1 MGRYTCSDVLYNLL
15 AGVFVTALVS
25 GFAEGLG
32 DKYLVGT
39 GKADI
44 TGPAADVNLMGYAAP
59 GQLAAGIH
67 TRLYARAYII
77 GDITDDSKR
86 FVFVNLDACMASQ
99 GVTMTVLS
107 QLKELYGG
115 LYHEGNV
122 AMSGIHTHSGPGGYL
137 QYILYIITSLGF
149 VRESFDVLVGGI
161 VEAIRR
167 AHDNVAPGRLQVN
180 SGELLDANANRS
192 PTSYLANPAEERAR
206 YKHNTDKEMTLLK
219 VLDGDGRGR
228 GAVAWFPVHCTSI
241 NNTNSLISG
250 DNKGVA
256 SQFMEEW
263 AVQSSPNSNRTV
275 GGDFIAAF
283 GQSNVGDTSPNIL
296 GAFCQ
301 DTGEPCEKEHSTCN
315 GRNEMCI
322 ARGPAWEVDDHGFKS
337 NEIIARR
344 QSNKAQ
350 SLWQDNDSLD
360 ITGSVDFRHMFL
372 DMSSVVVEASNFTR
386 AGRTCRAAMGF
397 SFAAGTTDGPGA
409 FDFKQG
415 DTNGTLFWKVVRHFL
430 KEPSADQV
438 ACQAPKP
445 IILDTGSVHVPYE
458 WQPAIVDIQIL
469 RVGQLVILCV
479 PGEFTTMAG
488 RRLREAIFAQV
499 RGAWGND
506 VRVVLAGL
514 TNTYSSYVTTFEEYS
529 MQRYEGASTIF
540 GPHTL
545 DAYIQEF
552 SRLAEAMVEG
562 RSTPPGPSPPNMIDA
577 QWSFLGPVVL
587 DTVPN
592 GSNFGDLV
600 EDVAKGTYEAG
611 STAKAVFWSAC
622 PRNNVRLEGTF
633 LAVERQNKSAPG
645 GWDTVYTDNHVSTKF
660 YWARPHMLSPESTAT
675 ITWDIPEGTP
685 AGMYRLRHFGDFKH
699 ILGGTQA
706 FSGASRAFQVGDLH
720 PSHGGGSGSGL
731 SDWELFVRENGYL
744 IPLALFA
751 MFLVASVV
759 YRQVVSSNQREQY
772 SMLADS

>member
-1 MGRYTCSDVLYNLL
+1 MCALLGSVCLVALALTFVEGR
-15 AGVFVTALVS
+15 
-25 GFAEGLG
+25 G
-32 DKYLVGT
+32 DNYLIGI

-77 GDITDDSKR
+77 GDAKDDSKR

-99 GVTMTVLS
+99 GVTMTVLA

-161 VEAIRR
+161 VEAIKR
-167 AHDNVAPGRLQVN
+167 AHDDVAPGMLQLN
-180 SGELLDANANRS
+180 NGELVDANANRS
-192 PTSYLANPAEERAR
+192 PTAYLANPAEERAR
-206 YKHNTDKEMTLLK
+206 YKHNTDKDMTLLK
-219 VLDGDGRGR
+219 VLDADGRGR
-228 GAVAWFPVHCTSI
+228 GSVAWYPVHCTSI

-256 SQFMEEW
+256 AQFMEEW
-263 AVQSSPNSNRTV
+263 AVQSSNDGSATV
-275 GGDFIAAF
+275 GPDFVAAF

-301 DTGEPCEKEHSTCN
+301 DTGVPCEKEHSTCN

-322 ARGPAWEVDDHGFKS
+322 GRGPAWEVDDHGFKS

-350 SLWQDNDSLD
+350 SLWEDNGSLD
-360 ITGSVDFRHMFL
+360 ISGSVDYRHMFL
-372 DMSSVVVEASNFTR
+372 DMSSIIVEASNFTR

-415 DTNGTLFWKVVRHFL
+415 DTNGTIFWKVVRHFL
-430 KEPSADQV
+430 KEPSTEQV

-488 RRLREAIFAQV
+488 RRLREAIYAQV
-499 RGAWGND
+499 SGSWGSD
-506 VRVVLAGL
+506 VRVVIAGL
-514 TNTYSSYVTTFEEYS
+514 TNTYSSYITTIEEYGV
-529 MQRYEGASTIF
+529 QRYEGASTIF

-552 SRLAEAMVEG
+552 SRLADAMVG
-562 RSTPPGPSPPNMIDA
+562 RKATPPGPSPPNMIDA

-587 DTVPN
+587 DSVPN
-592 GSNFGDLV
+592 GAKFGDV
-600 EDVAKGTYEAG
+600 MEDVAGERYEAG
-611 STAKAVFWSAC
+611 ATVRTVFRSAC

-633 LAVERQNKSAPG
+633 LTVERQNKSSPD
-645 GWDTVYTDNHVSTKF
+645 GWDVVYTDSHVSTK
-660 YWARPHMLSPESTAT
+660 YHWARPHVLSPESSAT

-685 AGMYRLRHFGDFKH
+685 AGVYRLRHFGDYKH
-699 ILGGTQA
+699 IFGGTQA
-706 FSGASRAFQVGDLH
+706 FSGTSRSFLVGS
-720 PSHGGGSGSGL
+720 PSSGGGGGSSGAGL
-731 SDWELFVRENGYL
+731 LGWEMFVRENAHL
-744 IPLALFA
+744 IPLVLFTV
-751 MFLVASVV
+751 FLVGSIA
-759 YRQVVSSNQREQY
+759 YRVVVSRGSPQQY
-772 SMLADS
+772 SIMADS